1 VTNTERPRANLNKQ
15 SLADAVASEMGLARS
30 VAYEALETAFDIMA
44 REVAQ
49 GGTVSITNFL
59 SMERVEKKVRMARNP
74 HTGERIEVPARLAV
88 RVKVAPQLNQFANS
102 EDPSLTTIRKKGKG
116 PARKQAESRRTAP
129 PEPDASESRDSVLEP
144 GAPEPKNEDYVAM
157 NDGVPGESAI
167 REGSVIRARGGL
179 RRGL

>member
-1 VTNTERPRANLNKQ
+1 MTNTERPRANLNKQ
-15 SLADAVASEMGLARS
+15 SLADAVASETGLARS
-30 VAYEALETAFDIMA
+30 VAYDMLETAFDIMA

-59 SMERVEKKVRMARNP
+59 SLERVEKKVRMARNP

-102 EDPSLTTIRKKGKG
+102 DDPSLTTIRKKGKG
-116 PARKQAESRRTAP
+116 PARKRNESKRMVS
-129 PEPDASESRDSVLEP
+129 PEPDIPDPRDSVLEP
-144 GAPEPKNEDYVAM
+144 GSPESRNKNYVDM
-157 NDGVPGESAI
+157 NDGKPGESRI